1 MIESY
6 DVGGVELERPFKARR
21 LNHVVWYYRDFNATL
36 RFYQGLLGLKL
47 MDCIDSKNG
56 PPAMCPFLP
65 TPFFFM
71 TMGPDMHNLAFV
83 PETVKQTFDGRH
95 DDTTINHYAWD
106 VGSYEELRGSLRYFR
121 EKQVEIQEVALRMP
135 GSNYAVYYYDPESN
149 MQHTQSS
156 GEIIGWQGTS
166 KPLAAWK
173 VMKWVRGP
181 NGELDE
187 AIPSDEDLTSQA
199 LLTLE
204 GARKDT
210 GDHSLDPYRD
220 LLADIKKEL
229 EQNRF
234 NVHGSFLPRPF
245 KLTKLTYLAIQSED
259 PEALAAFYTR
269 INGFKISAKTKDAI
283 YLRYG
288 ADHHGLVIYSP
299 ESPDVINKKD
309 KLVRTGIQLRTY
321 QELKSALVYLRDN
334 GVEILGKGRS
344 FPGGEYF
351 VDIMDPEK
359 RQVRLFFYL
368 EQVGWDGTTR
378 SPDRWKPLES
388 LPEKAEVSEDTYNF
402 EHLSAY
408 SF

>member
-1 MIESY
+1 L
-6 DVGGVELERPFKARR
+6 V
-21 LNHVVWYYRDFNATL
+21 
-36 RFYQGLLGLKL
+36 
-47 MDCIDSKNG
+47 
-56 PPAMCPFLP
+56 
-65 TPFFFM
+65 
-71 TMGPDMHNLAFV
+71 
-83 PETVKQTFDGRH
+83 
-95 DDTTINHYAWD
+95 
-106 VGSYEELRGSLRYFR
+106 
-121 EKQVEIQEVALRMP
+121 
-135 GSNYAVYYYDPESN
+135 
-149 MQHTQSS
+149 
-156 GEIIGWQGTS
+156 
-166 KPLAAWK
+166 
-173 VMKWVRGP
+173 
-181 NGELDE
+181 
-187 AIPSDEDLTSQA
+187 
-199 LLTLE
+199 
-204 GARKDT
+204 
-210 GDHSLDPYRD
+210 
-220 LLADIKKEL
+220 DIKKEL